1 MATSSHPPASKS
13 KAETALRR
21 LAAERILVLDGAM
34 GTMIQALSLDE
45 QAFRGARFDAWNREV
60 RGNNDLLNL
69 SRPDAIRAIH
79 LAYFRAGAD
88 IISTNTFSS
97 TRIAQADYGMAE
109 IAYELNLEGARLA
122 RQAGRI
128 AEDEDGRER
137 FVTGAIG
144 PTNRTAS
151 ISPDVSNPGFRAI
164 SFDELRVA
172 YAEQVR
178 GLIDGGVD
186 ALLIETIFDTL
197 NAKAA
202 IYAIAEE
209 LETRGISLP
218 VMISGTI
225 TDRSG
230 RLLSGQTPEAF
241 WNSVAH
247 AAPLSVGLNCALG
260 AKEMRAH
267 IAELARIADTLICAY
282 PNAGLPNEFGHYDEG
297 PDAMAALVDEFA
309 SAGLV
314 NIVGGCC
321 GTTPDHIRAIAKAVA
336 DKTPRALPEI
346 EPRLR
351 LSGLEAFTLTAEIPF
366 VNVGER
372 TNVTGSA
379 RFRKLVTAG
388 DYPAA
393 LAVARD
399 QVENGAQIID
409 VNMDEGLLDSEKA
422 MITFLN
428 LIAAE
433 PDIARVPVMI
443 DSSKFSVIEAGLKCV
458 QGKSVVNSISLKE
471 GEEAFIHHARIVR
484 RYGAA
489 VVVMAF
495 DEAGQA
501 DTFERKTS
509 ICARAYDILVYRVG
523 FPPQDIIF
531 DPNIFA
537 VATGMEEHNGYGVAF
552 IEAARWIR
560 KNLPHAHISG
570 GVSNFSFSFRGNEPV
585 REAMHAVFLTHA
597 IAAGMDMG
605 IVNAGQIAVYDDL
618 DPELRAACED
628 VALNRRADAAER
640 LLALAE
646 RHRGHG
652 REKKEA
658 DLSWR
663 EWPVE
668 KRLSHALVH
677 GITDFIETDV
687 EEARRNAPRPLAVIE
702 GPLMDGMNVVGDLFG
717 SGRMFLPQVV
727 KSARVM
733 KQAVAYLMPYMDQE
747 KDGRGHASSNGKIV
761 IATVKG
767 DVHDIGKNIVGVVL
781 QCNNYDVV
789 DLGVMT
795 PADKILDAAI
805 AERADIIG
813 LSGLITPSLDE
824 MCHVAAEMERKGF
837 EVPLLIGGATTSRV
851 HTAVKIHPNYR
862 RGQTVYVNDASRAVG
877 VVSSLLSRDARE
889 RYVNDIRAEYAR
901 IAAAHARGEETKQR
915 LSLVDARNNALTLN
929 WSGNYVPPAPRITG
943 TQKLD
948 DIPIAELIDY
958 IDWTPFFST
967 WELTGKYPAILD
979 DATVGEAARSL
990 FADAQDMLRRIDT
1003 ERWFRASAVFGLWPA
1018 NSEGDDILVFA
1029 DEGRHKPTA
1038 VLHTLRQ
1045 QLARR
1050 EGRANV
1056 ALADFVAP
1064 RASGLADYIGAFAV
1078 TAGIGEDAVAERF
1091 KHANDDYS
1099 SIMAKALAD
1108 RLAEALA
1115 ERLHQRV
1122 RKEFWAYAS
1131 DETLG
1136 AGELIAEKYRGI
1148 RPAPGY
1154 PAQPDHTEKATLFTL
1169 LDGERIG
1176 VRLTE
1181 SFAMWPGASVCGL
1194 YFSHPESYYFGV
1206 GKIERDQVEDY
1217 AQRKGQTLEQT
1228 EKWLAPILNYDPLAR
1243 VRRAA
1248 E

>member
-1 MATSSHPPASKS
+1 MIGSSQKTIS
-13 KAETALRR
+13 KAEATLRR
-21 LAAERILVLDGAM
+21 AAAERILVLDGAM
-34 GTMIQALSLDE
+34 GTMIQALGLDE
-45 QAFRGARFDAWNREV
+45 EGFRGARFDAWNREV

-69 SRPDAIRAIH
+69 TRPDAVRAIH

-88 IISTNTFSS
+88 IVSTNTFSS

-109 IAYELNLEGARLA
+109 IAYELNADGARLA
-122 RQAGRI
+122 REAARLAQ
-128 AEDEDGRER
+128 DEDGRER

-164 SFDELRVA
+164 SFDELRIA
-172 YAEQVR
+172 YTEQVR
-178 GLIDGGVD
+178 GLLDGGVD

-209 LETRGISLP
+209 LAARGASVP

-241 WNSVAH
+241 WNSIAH

-267 IAELARIADTLICAY
+267 IAELSRVADTLICAY

-297 PDAMAALVDEFA
+297 PDAMAELVGEFA
-309 SAGLV
+309 ASGLV
-314 NIVGGCC
+314 NIIGGCC
-321 GTTPDHIRAIAKAVA
+321 GTTPEHINAIARAVA
-336 DKTPRALPEI
+336 GKTPRPVPVIA
-346 EPRLR
+346 PRLR
-351 LSGLEAFTLTAEIPF
+351 LSGLEAFTLTPEIPF

-399 QVENGAQIID
+399 QVEGGAQIID
-409 VNMDEGLLDSEKA
+409 INMDEGLLDSEKA
-422 MITFLN
+422 MVTFLN

-458 QGKSVVNSISLKE
+458 QGKAVVNSISLKE
-471 GEEAFIHHARIVR
+471 GEDAFIHHAELVR

-501 DTFERKTS
+501 DTFERKTK
-509 ICARAYDILVYRVG
+509 IAARAYDILVNRVG

-560 KNLPHAHISG
+560 QNLPHAHVSG
-570 GVSNFSFSFRGNEPV
+570 GVSNFSFSFRGNDV
-585 REAMHAVFLTHA
+585 MREAMHAAFLYHA
-597 IAAGMDMG
+597 IAAGMDLG

-618 DPELRAACED
+618 DPELRDACED
-628 VALNRRADAAER
+628 VVLNRRPDASER
-640 LLALAE
+640 LLALAQ
-646 RHRGHG
+646 RHHG
-652 REKKEA
+652 PGKEKKEA

-668 KRLSHALVH
+668 KRLSHALIL
-677 GITDFIETDV
+677 GITDFIEVDV
-687 EEARRNAPRPLAVIE
+687 EEARLRAPRPLAVIE

-733 KQAVAYLMPYMDQE
+733 KQAVSYLMPYMEQE
-747 KDGRGHASSNGKIV
+747 KDGRQHASSAGKIV
-761 IATVKG
+761 LATVKG

-781 QCNNYDVV
+781 QCNNYEVV
-789 DLGVMT
+789 DLGVMVS
-795 PADKILDAAI
+795 
-805 AERADIIG
+805 AERILKAAVEEQADIVG

-824 MCHVAAEMERKGF
+824 MCHVAAEMERQGF
-837 EVPLLIGGATTSRV
+837 DVPLLIGGATTSRV
-851 HTAVKIHPNYR
+851 HTAVKIHPHYR
-862 RGQTVYVNDASRAVG
+862 RGQAVYVNDASRAVG
-877 VVSSLLSRDARE
+877 VVSALLSRDSRQ
-889 RYVNDIRAEYAR
+889 RYVDDVRTEYAR
-901 IAAAHARGEETKQR
+901 IAAGHARGEANKQR
-915 LSLVDARNNALTLN
+915 LSLNDARANAPKLN
-929 WSGNYVPPAPRITG
+929 WSGTYGPPVPHLLG
-943 TQKLD
+943 TQIFA

-958 IDWTPFFST
+958 IDWSPFFAT
-967 WELTGKYPAILD
+967 WELNGKYPAILN
-979 DATVGEAARSL
+979 DATLGETARGL
-990 FADAQDMLRRIDT
+990 FDDAQDMLRRMAA
-1003 ERWFRASAVFGLWPA
+1003 EHWCRANAVVGFWPA

-1029 DEGRHKPTA
+1029 DEGRHKPIAT
-1038 VLHTLRQ
+1038 LHTLRQ
-1045 QLARR
+1045 QLSRR

-1064 RASGLADYIGAFAV
+1064 RASGLRDYIGAFAV
-1078 TAGIGEDAVAERF
+1078 TTGIGEDAVAERF
-1091 KHANDDYS
+1091 KRANDDYS
-1099 SIMAKALAD
+1099 AILAKALAD

-1115 ERLHQRV
+1115 ERMHQRA
-1122 RKEFWAYAS
+1122 RRELWAYAS

-1136 AGELIAEKYRGI
+1136 PSDLIAEKYRGI

-1154 PAQPDHTEKATLFTL
+1154 PAQPDHTEKATLFEL
-1169 LDGERIG
+1169 LDGETATGIK
-1176 VRLTE
+1176 LTE

-1194 YFSHPESYYFGV
+1194 YFSHPESRYFGV
-1206 GKIERDQVEDY
+1206 GKIERDQVADY
-1217 AQRKGQTLEQT
+1217 ARRKGRTLAEM
-1228 EKWLAPILNYDPLAR
+1228 ERWLAPILNYDPVAMAQT
-1243 VRRAA
+1243 AA

>member
-1 MATSSHPPASKS
+1 MTIQSDKE
-13 KAETALRR
+13 KALRA

-34 GTMIQALSLDE
+34 GTMIQALGLDE
-45 QAFRGARFDAWNREV
+45 QGYRGARFDAWNREV

-69 SRPDAIRAIH
+69 SRPESIRAIH

-88 IISTNTFSS
+88 IVSTNTFSS
-97 TRIAQADYGMAE
+97 TSIAQSDYGMAE
-109 IAYELNLEGARLA
+109 IVHELNLEGAKLA
-122 RQAGRI
+122 HDAAQI
-128 AEDEDGRER
+128 AEREDGRPR
-137 FVTGAIG
+137 FVAGAIG

-151 ISPDVSNPGFRAI
+151 ISPDVLNPSFRAI
-164 SFDELRVA
+164 TFDELRNA

-178 GLIDGGVD
+178 GLIEGGVD
-186 ALLIETIFDTL
+186 ILLIETIFDTL

-202 IYAIAEE
+202 IFACTDVMQE
-209 LETRGISLP
+209 RGIRLP
-218 VMISGTI
+218 IMISGTI

-241 WNSVAH
+241 WNSVNH
-247 AAPLSVGLNCALG
+247 AAPVSIGLNCALG
-260 AKEMRAH
+260 AKQMRAH
-267 IAELARIADTLICAY
+267 IAELGRVADTLICAY
-282 PNAGLPNEFGHYDEG
+282 PNAGLPNEFGHYDES
-297 PDAMAALVDEFA
+297 PAMMAEQMSEFA
-309 SAGLV
+309 ASGIV

-321 GTTPDHIRAIAKAVA
+321 GTTPDHIRAIAAAVVG
-336 DKTPRALPEI
+336 KKPRDIPAVPQ
-346 EPRLR
+346 RLR
-351 LSGLEAFTLTAEIPF
+351 LSGLEAFTLTPAISF

-379 RFRKLVTAG
+379 RFRKLITAG
-388 DYPAA
+388 DYAAA

-399 QVENGAQIID
+399 QVENGAQILD
-409 VNMDEGLLDSEKA
+409 VNMDEGLLNSEKA
-422 MITFLN
+422 MTTFLN

-433 PDIARVPVMI
+433 PDIARVPLMI
-443 DSSKFSVIEAGLKCV
+443 DLSKFSVIEAGLKCA
-458 QGKSVVNSISLKE
+458 QGKAVVNSISLKE
-471 GEEAFIHHARIVR
+471 GEDAFIRHAELVR

-501 DTFERKTS
+501 DTFERKTR
-509 ICARAYDILVYRVG
+509 ITKRAYDILVNRVG

-560 KNLPHAHISG
+560 QNLPHAHVSG
-570 GVSNFSFSFRGNEPV
+570 GVSNLSFSFRGNEPV

-605 IVNAGQIAVYDDL
+605 IVNAGQLAVYDDL
-618 DPELRAACED
+618 DPELREACED
-628 VALNRRADAAER
+628 VVLNRRADAAER

-646 RHRGHG
+646 RHRGG
-652 REKKEA
+652 GKEKKEA

-663 EWPVE
+663 QWPVE
-668 KRLSHALVH
+668 KRLTHALVH
-677 GITDFIETDV
+677 GITDYIAVDV
-687 EEARRNAPRPLAVIE
+687 EEARLKAPRPLGVIE

-733 KQAVAYLMPYMDQE
+733 KQAVAHLLPYMEQDR
-747 KDGRGHASSNGKIV
+747 DGGGRASSNGKIV
-761 IATVKG
+761 MATVKG

-781 QCNNYDVV
+781 ACNNYDVI
-789 DLGVMT
+789 DLGVMV
-795 PADKILDAAI
+795 PAEKILQTAI
-805 AERADIIG
+805 TEKADIIG

-824 MCHVAAEMERKGF
+824 MCHVAGELERQGF
-837 EVPLLIGGATTSRV
+837 DIPLLIGGATTSRV

-862 RGQTVYVNDASRAVG
+862 RGQALYVTDASRAVG
-877 VVSSLLSRDARE
+877 VVSSLLSPQTRANTITE
-889 RYVNDIRAEYAR
+889 VRAEYAR

-915 LSLVDARNNALTLN
+915 LPLSDARANALRLN
-929 WSGNYVPPAPRITG
+929 WSGDYRPPVPHLLGAQRLT
-943 TQKLD
+943 
-948 DIPIAELIDY
+948 DIALADLVDF

-967 WELTGKYPAILD
+967 WELNGKYPAILND
-979 DATVGEAARSL
+979 PQTGEAARSL
-990 FADAQDMLRRIDT
+990 FSDAQAMLRQIVA
-1003 ERWFRASAVFGLWPA
+1003 ENWFTARAVVGLWPA

-1029 DEGRHKPTA
+1029 DEQRSTPMA

-1045 QLARR
+1045 QLPRR

-1064 RASGLADYIGAFAV
+1064 RASGLADYVGAFVV
-1078 TAGIGEDAVAERF
+1078 TAGIGEEAMVDRF
-1091 KHANDDYS
+1091 KRANDDYS
-1099 SIMAKALAD
+1099 AIMAKALAD

-1115 ERLHQRV
+1115 EYLHQRV
-1122 RKEFWAYAS
+1122 RREYWRYAP
-1131 DETLG
+1131 DERLSG
-1136 AGELIAEKYRGI
+1136 SELIGEKYRGI

-1154 PAQPDHTEKATLFTL
+1154 PAQPDHTEKGMLFAL
-1169 LDGERIG
+1169 LDGEQQIG
-1176 VRLTE
+1176 VHLTE
-1181 SFAMWPGASVCGL
+1181 SFAMWPGASVSGF
-1194 YFSHPESYYFGV
+1194 YFSHPDSYYFGV
-1206 GKIERDQVEDY
+1206 GRIERDQVEDY
-1217 AQRKGQTLEQT
+1217 AKRKAWTFEQA
-1228 EKWLAPILNYDPLAR
+1228 EKWLAPILNYDPLSAMR
-1243 VRRAA
+1243 NAA